1 MSDTRGPHPLTRWR
15 NYHGWTQV
23 ELAEASGLSQ
33 SHIAAIENYQRIP
46 IRESLERLLDVTGL
60 PTDALVR
67 PERFLAAHPNF
78 LRRPPKA

>member
-1 MSDTRGPHPLTRWR
+1 MRDTLHPLTRWR

-46 IRESLERLLDVTGL
+46 IRDSLERLLDVTGL

-78 LRRPPKA
+78 LRRPSGRG